1 MDSPNIVWSRVPKV
15 VLHEHL
21 DGNLRPQT
29 LVELCRE
36 RDIALPAHTPQ
47 DLQLWIHE
55 QANSGSL
62 ERYVAAF
69 ALTVAAMA
77 TPEACERVAYEAV
90 VDCVADGALLVE
102 LRMAPLLLAPLG
114 LAGDE
119 AVQAMVRGMAR
130 ASLETGVACGL
141 IVCGM
146 RSDSPDQVM
155 RSAELAARHVGRGVI
170 GFDLAGA
177 EKSYPAR
184 AHGQAIAL
192 AREAGLGLTLHAGE
206 SDVGERVI
214 EAIELG
220 ASRIGH
226 GVWITRGDGAQ
237 ARMARA
243 REAGVHFEVCP
254 TSNVHTGASADLR
267 SHPLLVMEAEGL
279 NWSVQADNRL
289 ISVLTQGSEMQAVH
303 EHCGLDLKALLQGQ
317 MRAARASFLPASN
330 KQQALAALERWSADH
345 SLLFS

>member
-1 MDSPNIVWSRVPKV
+1 MDSPNIVWSSVPKV

-29 LVELCRE
+29 LVELCQARGI
-36 RDIALPAHTPQ
+36 DLPAHTPQ
-47 DLQLWIHE
+47 ELQHWIHA

-77 TPEACERVAYEAV
+77 TPQACERVAYEAV
-90 VDCVADGALLVE
+90 TDCVADGALLVE
-102 LRMAPLLLAPLG
+102 LRMAPLLLEPLG
-114 LAGDE
+114 LGGDE
-119 AVQAMVRGMAR
+119 AVQAMLRGIDR
-130 ASLETGVACGL
+130 ASRETGVACGL

-146 RSDSPDQVM
+146 RSDSPRQVM
-155 RSAELAARHVGRGVI
+155 RSAELAARHAGHGVI

-177 EKSYPAR
+177 ERSYPATLHR
-184 AHGQAIAL
+184 AAIAL

-206 SDVGERVI
+206 SDVGERVM
-214 EAIELG
+214 EAIALG
-220 ASRIGH
+220 ATRIGH

-237 ARMARA
+237 ERMARA

-267 SHPLLVMEAEGL
+267 SHPLRVMEAEGL

-303 EHCGLDLKALLQGQ
+303 EHCGLGLKNLVLGQ
-317 MRAARASFLPASN
+317 MRAAEASFLPEAR
-330 KQQALAALERWSADH
+330 KREALAALQRWAAQLSI
-345 SLLFS
+345 LN